1 MQCHLVNLTS
11 DSPPAEANNMIKLC
25 HAMQLQALVSHT
37 CTARK
42 CQLQLAVMV
51 TLAECIAAVQSC
63 SRPAV

>member
-1 MQCHLVNLTS
+1 MT
-11 DSPPAEANNMIKLC
+11 KLC
-25 HAMQLQALVSHT
+25 DAMQLQALVLHT